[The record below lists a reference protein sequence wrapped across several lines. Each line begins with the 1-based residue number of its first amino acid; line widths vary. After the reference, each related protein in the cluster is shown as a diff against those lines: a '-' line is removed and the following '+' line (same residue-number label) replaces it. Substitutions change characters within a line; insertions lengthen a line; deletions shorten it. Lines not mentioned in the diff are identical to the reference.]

1 MMKKVLFIALGMTAL
16 QSFAQDSFTYSPKEP
31 KAGEEITFQYTQG
44 GELAGIAKLP
54 AAYVLQFSPQGN
66 KIIDVPLKREYGKLV
81 GKIKTDTSSNLLAF
95 AFTIDDKFDKNN
107 EDGFLIQLHDGGQ
120 LKKSSDANVA
130 SFYTQY
136 GPNYFGL
143 KSNPTKAIFYYEK
156 AFIADSASK
165 EKLLSSYLYAKRAAD
180 KEKGSAAIQVELE
193 KMFKAGLKTSE
204 DYLKAYSLYNILG
217 LRQQAAFMSKL
228 RTEKFPSG
236 AEVTPMGLY
245 EKFNGKKNLSEKAAV
260 LAEIV
265 AIADTVQNKDEFKSL
280 ISYLQGNI
288 LNSYAAAKDWK
299 GFSNAAATI
308 TDKTALA
315 QAYNGVAWKMQEN
328 GDSLKY
334 AEQLSSFATSYAKSE
349 WQKPAGSKPNML
361 TAKQWEDSR
370 KRNYAMYA
378 DTYAM
383 VLYKLGNA
391 KKGLPYAKDA
401 ALIIGEAKNADY
413 NNTYAL
419 LAEKA
424 LSSSKLVPELEQ
436 FVKEGNGTEK
446 IKEILKAQYVK
457 NKKSESGFDE
467 YLVALEKEAY
477 NNMLTDLKKQIIDK
491 PAAVFTLTDLDGK
504 KVSLADYKGKVV
516 ILDFWAT
523 WCGPCVASFPGM
535 KKMQEKFKDDPN
547 VKFLFVDTWQTEEN
561 KEKNAK
567 DFITKNKYESF
578 HVLMDNED
586 KVVSQ
591 FEITGIPTKFIIG
604 KDGNIKFKSVGFGGE
619 EHLYKELPAMIEL
632 AN

>member
-1 MMKKVLFIALGMTAL
+1 MKKVLFVALGMVAL
-16 QSFAQDSFTYSPKEP
+16 QSFAQDNFTYTPKQP
-31 KAGEEITFQYTQG
+31 KAGDEITIQYTQG
-44 GELAGIAKLP
+44 GELAGIMKLP
-54 AAYVLQFSPQGN
+54 TAYALQYDSKGN
-66 KIIDVPLKREYGKLV
+66 KIIDIPLQREYGKLV
-81 GKIKTDTSSNLLAF
+81 GKIKTDTSASLLAF
-95 AFTIDDKFDKNN
+95 AFTIDDQFDKNN
-107 EDGFLIQLHDGGQ
+107 EDGFLIELYEGNQP
-120 LKKSSDANVA
+120 KKSANA
-130 SFYTQY
+130 NAAAFYTQY
-136 GPNYFGL
+136 GPSYFGL
-143 KSNPTKAIFYYEK
+143 KSNPTKAITYYEK
-156 AFIADSASK
+156 AFADDSSSR
-165 EKLLSSYLYAKRAAD
+165 EKLLTSYLYAKRAAD
-180 KEKGSAAIQVELE
+180 KEKGNAAIQAEIE
-193 KMFKAGLKTSE
+193 KLFKAGLKAKE
-204 DYLKAYSLYNILG
+204 DYSKASSLYNMLG
-217 LRQQAAFMSKL
+217 FRQQSAFISKL
-228 RTEKFPSG
+228 RSEKFPSG
-236 AEVTPMGLY
+236 SEVTPMALY
-245 EKFNGKKNLSEKAAV
+245 EKFSGKKSLAEKGEV
-260 LAEIV
+260 YQEIV
-265 AIADTVQNKDEFKSL
+265 AVADTVQNNDEYKAL
-280 ISYLQGNI
+280 INYLQGNL
-288 LNSYAAAKDWK
+288 LNGYATAKDWK
-299 GFSNAAATI
+299 GFTHMAAKI
-308 TDKTALA
+308 TDKAALA
-315 QAYNGVAWKMQEN
+315 QAYNGVAWKMQES

-349 WQKPAGSKPNML
+349 WQKPTGTKPNML
-361 TAKQWEDSR
+361 TSKQWADSR
-370 KRNYAMYA
+370 KRNYATYA

-401 ALIIGEAKNADY
+401 AIVIGEGRNTDY

-436 FVKEGNGTEK
+436 FVKAGHGSEK
-446 IKEILKAQYVK
+446 IKEILKAQYIK
-457 NKKSESGFDE
+457 SKKSDGGFDE

-477 NNMLTDLKKQIIDK
+477 NSMLAELKKQIINK
-491 PAAVFTLTDLDGK
+491 PASAFTLTDLDGK

-567 DFITKNKYESF
+567 DFIAKNKYESF

-591 FEITGIPTKFIIG
+591 FEISGIPTKFIIG
-604 KDGNIKFKSVGFGGE
+604 GDGNIKFKSVGFNGE